1 MASKQ
6 VEGNQGEVEV
16 AKEAADAFGRAFTN
30 GEIDNFLTFLAAEV
44 DFEVPS
50 ATQDAVMRLNGHDE
64 VRRYLEQTAGEYEE
78 LHLESKEIRECG
90 GGRYLMLGSWQ
101 ATLLKTHTRFGTPM
115 GLLFDMRDGEVTL
128 LRAFFDEQL
137 AIDAAGRD

>member
-1 MASKQ
+1 MASRQ
-6 VEGNQGEVEV
+6 VEGDQDEVEV
-16 AKEAADAFGRAFTN
+16 AKEAADAFGRAFTT
-30 GEIDNFLTFLAAEV
+30 GEIDTFLTFLAAGV

-50 ATQDAVMRLNGHDE
+50 AVQGAVMRLNGHDE

-101 ATLLKTHTRFGTPM
+101 ATLRKTQTRFGTPM
-115 GLLFDMRDGEVTL
+115 GLVFDMRDGEVTR